1 MNGTVRPTRLRR
13 LLVAACFGLFACTA
27 RERFSP
33 DTETDTEASSFD
45 VSTDARGH
53 LAIFD
58 LSEGAP
64 EQAPSG
70 LFQLPQNRTYPGLV
84 QQLKKLLDDDKAKGV
99 FVRVSQQ
106 NYDWAQTQ
114 EIGRLLRAF
123 KQKNKR
129 VTCHA
134 HSLTNSTAWLFL
146 RGCERIWLSPAGEVT
161 TVGIAAQMTYLKGA
175 LDKLKIQAD
184 FLHMG
189 RFKSGGEPMTQ
200 QGPSEA
206 SRENLTATLHSI
218 RNTWLTDAADAR
230 KQDALKQALEH
241 GPYVPEAAKAK
252 GIVDKVGFES
262 EALVEAKQHAG
273 VEHTEVVFGPGR
285 KEADAGLAEL
295 VRLLAGTGE
304 VDKNRP
310 HIAVVPAVGG
320 ITMESSE
327 SIGSSGITATAML
340 KTLRRIKKSESV
352 KAVVL
357 RLDSPGGSPL
367 ASDLIWQEVM
377 ELKKKKPVIVSVGGM
392 AASGGYYI
400 ACAAD
405 RIIAERTSIV
415 GSIGVFGG
423 KFVIGPALEELGITS
438 YTFPASPEPGA
449 DTRAAYMSPLTPWD
463 AETRGRVEEH
473 MRNIY
478 ELFLK
483 RVAEGR
489 KQPVDKIRKNAEGAI
504 FSGGQGKDRGLV
516 DELGGLERALEIART
531 RADLPLDTV
540 VVVEGLQESMIE
552 SFFSDGEP
560 AAGDAEAGMEK
571 VAALQARAEQQ
582 SLERLVPDE
591 LKSFITSLLPLAQGE
606 RSVVAL
612 PFTMVVR

>member
-1 MNGTVRPTRLRR
+1 MTGQRRTSRLPR
-13 LLVAACFGLFACTA
+13 LFVAACLALTACTA

-33 DTETDTEASSFD
+33 ESDSDTE
-45 VSTDARGH
+45 STLETGGDGRSHVAV
-53 LAIFD
+53 FD
-58 LSEGAP
+58 LSQGAP
-64 EQAPSG
+64 EEAPGG
-70 LFQLPQNRTYPGLV
+70 LFQLPLERTYPGLV
-84 QQLKKLLDDDKAKGV
+84 RGLRKALDDDDAKGI
-99 FVRVSQQ
+99 FVRLSQQ
-106 NYDWAQTQ
+106 NYDWAQSQ
-114 EIGRLLRAF
+114 EIGRLLAEF
-123 KQKNKR
+123 KKKGKR
-129 VTCHA
+129 VTCHG

-161 TVGIAAQMTYLKGA
+161 SVGIAAQMTYLKGA

-189 RFKSGGEPMTQ
+189 RYKSGGEPMTQ
-200 QGPSEA
+200 EGPSEA

-218 RNTWLTDAADAR
+218 RNTWLNEAAEAR
-230 KQDALKQALEH
+230 KQPGLKQALEH

-252 GIVDKVGFES
+252 GLVDKVGFEAD
-262 EALVEAKQHAG
+262 ALDEAKKHAG
-273 VEHTEVVFGPGR
+273 ATSTKVVFGPGR
-285 KEADAGLAEL
+285 KETDAGLAEI
-295 VRLLAGTGE
+295 VRLIAGTRE

-327 SIGSSGITATAML
+327 SFGSSGITATAML
-340 KTLRRIKKSESV
+340 KTLRRLKKSKSV

-367 ASDLIWQEVM
+367 ASDLIWREVM
-377 ELKKKKPVIVSVGGM
+377 DLKKKKPVIASVGGM

-423 KFVIGPALEELGITS
+423 KFVIGPALEQLGVTS

-449 DTRAAYMSPLTPWD
+449 AERAAYMSPLTPWD
-463 AETRGRVEEH
+463 AETRSRVEAH
-473 MRNIY
+473 MRHIY
-478 ELFLK
+478 DLFLA

-489 KQPVDKIRKNAEGAI
+489 RQPVDQVRKYAEGAI
-504 FSGGQGKDRGLV
+504 FSGGQGRDRGLV
-516 DELGGLERALEIART
+516 DELGGLGLALEVARK
-531 RADLPLDTV
+531 RAGLPEETAI
-540 VVVEGLQESMIE
+540 VVEGLQDGLIE
-552 SFFSDGEP
+552 SLFSDGEP
-560 AAGDAEAGMEK
+560 AAGEAQA
-571 VAALQARAEQQ
+571 AALRRQATRQQ
-582 SLERLVPDE
+582 FEE
-591 LKSFITSLLPLAQGE
+591 LIPEELRSFITSLLPLTQGE

-612 PFTMVVR
+612 PFTIAVR